1 MNGNGGEAGGQGGS
15 GSEQKGGGQKGLTTT
30 HLTIIAIAAIL
41 VIVAAVLI
49 SFGKGST
56 TQPPVTVPGTGTTTQ
71 VVTGQRTIDP
81 SKIVVPTTITV
92 SKTGIYV
99 RVQYMGA
106 YTGFYEADG
115 SVHKIWT
122 SGDRLF
128 TVENSS
134 QIINVSVQ
142 KTDRSAK
149 QPLTVEIWKD
159 GRMLRNSSTTALFGQ
174 VNLSATV

>member
-1 MNGNGGEAGGQGGS
+1 
-15 GSEQKGGGQKGLTTT
+15 
-30 HLTIIAIAAIL
+30 
-41 VIVAAVLI
+41 
-49 SFGKGST
+49 
-56 TQPPVTVPGTGTTTQ
+56 
-71 VVTGQRTIDP
+71 
-81 SKIVVPTTITV
+81 
-92 SKTGIYV
+92 
-99 RVQYMGA
+99 MGA

-134 QIINVSVQ
+134 QTINVSVQ